1 MKFLPFYCNYIV
13 VCDNII
19 LHKLLG
25 KLGAK
30 MKKFTGFLAI
40 FMVVL
45 LCVPSFTA
53 VFADTYSSSAST
65 VQDGNESESST
76 DNTTDNVQ
84 TYPYDLEEGIYKI
97 KYQNKVLTG
106 VSFRTKWWTNLYIC

>member
-1 MKFLPFYCNYIV
+1 
-13 VCDNII
+13 
-19 LHKLLG
+19 
-25 KLGAK
+25 

-53 VFADTYSSSAST
+53 VFADTYSSSVST

-84 TYPYDLEEGIYKI
+84 T
-97 KYQNKVLTG
+97 
-106 VSFRTKWWTNLYIC
+106 

>member
-1 MKFLPFYCNYIV
+1 
-13 VCDNII
+13 
-19 LHKLLG
+19 
-25 KLGAK
+25 

-53 VFADTYSSSAST
+53 VFADTYSSSVSQQFKMEMNQKV
-65 VQDGNESESST
+65 VQT
-76 DNTTDNVQ
+76 ILLIMLQ

-106 VSFRTKWWTNLYIC
+106 VSSEQNGGQTFIFADEQESDEQLFCFEKVGTRQI